1 MAGGGGEERGEERAG
16 RFHKTATIDW
26 PAWDVDR
33 MREGR
38 QWERMGGVE
47 GRAKRREKGKG
58 GEVRR
63 EGERKE

>member
-33 MREGR
+33 MRGGPF
-38 QWERMGGVE
+38 MGIQ
-47 GRAKRREKGKG
+47 RELFGKWDG
-58 GEVRR
+58 CH
-63 EGERKE
+63 

>member
-1 MAGGGGEERGEERAG
+1 MKKG
-16 RFHKTATIDW
+16 REK
-26 PAWDVDR
+26 
-33 MREGR
+33 GR